1 MEIDNMSFEDI
12 MKSLESIANELE
24 SGKLNLDESV
34 EKFEEGIKLSKKCNE
49 ILDKAEKKISMLVLE
64 NEDEIKEQGMESLIP
79 QLKFEIETIRTT
91 KYDKNIDR
99 YECAADF
106 KMIGNANTTTLPI
119 TYTVESTDKKGEFY
133 VSVDGF

>member
-49 ILDKAEKKISMLVLE
+49 ILDKAEKKISMLVSGNE
-64 NEDEIKEQGMESLIP
+64 NEVKEQ
-79 QLKFEIETIRTT
+79 
-91 KYDKNIDR
+91 
-99 YECAADF
+99 DF
-106 KMIGNANTTTLPI
+106 RIKLSYTLAC
-119 TYTVESTDKKGEFY
+119 
-133 VSVDGF
+133 

>member
-49 ILDKAEKKISMLVLE
+49 ILDKAEKKISMLVSGNE
-64 NEDEIKEQGMESLIP
+64 NEVKEQDFNIES
-79 QLKFEIETIRTT
+79 
-91 KYDKNIDR
+91 N
-99 YECAADF
+99 
-106 KMIGNANTTTLPI
+106 
-119 TYTVESTDKKGEFY
+119 
-133 VSVDGF
+133 